1 MCLLFSCTNANNLYF
16 MNKVILRT
24 FSSPTNHTESLVGS
38 MFWFLNRHEGKARG
52 MFRLM
57 KRLLLQHACDDE
69 RAISE
74 SILMDYEEVLS
85 EMEDLFS
92 DFREERVYNVV
103 QGLA

>member
-1 MCLLFSCTNANNLYF
+1 

-24 FSSPTNHTESLVGS
+24 FSRPTDHTESLVGS
-38 MFWFLNRHEGKARG
+38 MFWFFNRHEAKARG

-69 RAISE
+69 RAVSDAV
-74 SILMDYEEVLS
+74 LMDYEEVLS